1 MDRRTTS
8 NSITQ
13 SLLGPDSERD
23 SGPRITKKFLK
34 DHCREHK
41 LYGTPHLNDTL
52 YLHYK
57 GFTTIENLEDY
68 TGLRCLWLQCN
79 VLSRIENLNA
89 QMDMRCL
96 FLQQNYIEKLEN
108 LDHMQ
113 ELCTLN
119 VSNNCIQRI
128 ENISCLPNL
137 STLEITHNKL
147 KSVEDIQHLSQCSA
161 INVLDLS
168 HNKLND
174 PAILPILESMPE
186 LRVLNLF
193 GNCVVKKIPNYRKT
207 LTAHLK
213 QLTCL
218 DNVPVF
224 PKERACAEA
233 WAVGGL
239 EGEFRMRQQ
248 WEEREMKRIQDSL
261 DAIAMIKKKA
271 QERRRLRELHGES
284 DQNCQRGE
292 SSSSQETSTC
302 TSPHDGAVK
311 NMKESSQVSAT
322 EQLQEGDEE
331 VISKRSPQ
339 ERLPV
344 NTEKKREDDKQQD
357 VYQFLRNETVQVNTS
372 QQGENKQLPS
382 VEADEAAPT
391 YGAGPSVTDL
401 VDVEQM
407 ENMNLP
413 FLLHV
418 NELPDLDTGD
428 FTSLVS
434 AEQVFPPTD
443 QVTSGSCS
451 NQQDATGNCE
461 MIPTPSPDR
470 QPDPLLLQ
478 AVMQHY
484 GYHLQLDTDSNQSP
498 GLLFTDDSSLSLL
511 YPEDD
516 DSFESLVFEPM
527 GE

>member
-1 MDRRTTS
+1 MNVTWVDEEPLENMDRRTTS

-13 SLLGPDSERD
+13 SLLGPGSERD

-89 QMDMRCL
+89 QMDM
-96 FLQQNYIEKLEN
+96 QKLEN

-161 INVLDLS
+161 IN
-168 HNKLND
+168 
-174 PAILPILESMPE
+174 SMPE

-233 WAVGGL
+233 W
-239 EGEFRMRQQ
+239 R
-248 WEEREMKRIQDSL
+248 KRIDLRPQRDSV
-261 DAIAMIKKKA
+261 MY
-271 QERRRLRELHGES
+271 
-284 DQNCQRGE
+284 
-292 SSSSQETSTC
+292 
-302 TSPHDGAVK
+302 
-311 NMKESSQVSAT
+311 
-322 EQLQEGDEE
+322 
-331 VISKRSPQ
+331 
-339 ERLPV
+339 V
-344 NTEKKREDDKQQD
+344 N
-357 VYQFLRNETVQVNTS
+357 F
-372 QQGENKQLPS
+372 
-382 VEADEAAPT
+382 
-391 YGAGPSVTDL
+391 
-401 VDVEQM
+401 
-407 ENMNLP
+407 
-413 FLLHV
+413 
-418 NELPDLDTGD
+418 
-428 FTSLVS
+428 
-434 AEQVFPPTD
+434 VF
-443 QVTSGSCS
+443 V
-451 NQQDATGNCE
+451 
-461 MIPTPSPDR
+461 
-470 QPDPLLLQ
+470 
-478 AVMQHY
+478 V
-484 GYHLQLDTDSNQSP
+484 HL
-498 GLLFTDDSSLSLL
+498 
-511 YPEDD
+511 
-516 DSFESLVFEPM
+516 
-527 GE
+527 